1 MRNWIQF
8 LTGVGLILLSQSYS
22 VPQEVEAAK
31 PGRPL
36 VTQVGE
42 NNYRIG
48 KIRLNSKSR
57 EIRIPVT
64 VNMREGG
71 PMEYLLVHE
80 TGKVHESVLVTEIS
94 PLHLQIA
101 LKLLKYKAGH
111 GDVFNGLLPPHLLE
125 KEGGSRDERGELTE
139 FFFQPNNSDVEIAA
153 RKMILDGDSLEPLNR
168 PGWIHTGST
177 RHEGQFMAEAEG
189 GFIAI
194 YLDPNAMFNMT
205 RGGADIDERWG
216 ANADAIPEIGTKGE
230 LVIRPAS
237 S

>member
-1 MRNWIQF
+1 MQIWIQF
-8 LTGVGLILLSQSYS
+8 LTVVGLILLSQSYGIS
-22 VPQEVEAAK
+22 QENEKAK
-31 PGRPL
+31 SGRPL

-101 LKLLKYKAGH
+101 LKLLKYETGH
-111 GDVFNGLLPPHLLE
+111 GDVFNRLLPPHLIKE
-125 KEGGSRDERGELTE
+125 EGGSQDERGELTE
-139 FFFQPNNSDVEIAA
+139 FLFQPDNSEIETAA
-153 RKMILDGDSLEPLNR
+153 SKMVLDGDSQEPLQS

-177 RHEGQFMAEAEG
+177 HQEGQFMAEAEG

>member
-1 MRNWIQF
+1 
-8 LTGVGLILLSQSYS
+8 
-22 VPQEVEAAK
+22 
-31 PGRPL
+31 
-36 VTQVGE
+36 
-42 NNYRIG
+42 
-48 KIRLNSKSR
+48 
-57 EIRIPVT
+57 
-64 VNMREGG
+64 
-71 PMEYLLVHE
+71 MEYLLVHE

-101 LKLLKYKAGH
+101 LKLLKYETGH
-111 GDVFNGLLPPHLLE
+111 GDVFNRLLPPHLIKE
-125 KEGGSRDERGELTE
+125 EGGSQDERGELTE
-139 FFFQPNNSDVEIAA
+139 FLFQPDNSEIETAA
-153 RKMILDGDSLEPLNR
+153 SKMVLDGDSQEPLQS

-177 RHEGQFMAEAEG
+177 HQEGQFMAEAEG